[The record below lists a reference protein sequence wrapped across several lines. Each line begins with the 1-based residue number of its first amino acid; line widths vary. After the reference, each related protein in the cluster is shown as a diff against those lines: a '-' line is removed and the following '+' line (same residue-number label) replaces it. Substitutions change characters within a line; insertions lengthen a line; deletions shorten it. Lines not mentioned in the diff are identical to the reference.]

1 MDCSPSGSSV
11 HGILQAGILE
21 QVAIPFSRGS
31 SRPSD
36 GTCLLSLLHWQAGSL
51 PLVPLGAYPLPNTPS
66 SWRFWGD
73 QPRPDKRMTPCKLCG
88 TSHTQGLGGAEDEP
102 NHAARS
108 AEFPISALCTH
119 SCHGCSTWVT
129 RCFYPIS
136 LPLSSTMPPKQS
148 KKSGHVSFWLK
159 TNKKV
164 PPWLLITKRELQAS
178 EHSAELVQASP
189 FPHCPGLLCFGSEGL
204 QPAPQSIL
212 QFRPYGFSMLFPL
225 LWKSFLRNHLIWDVL
240 AETHPLPYAP
250 TPLPS
255 PT

>member
-1 MDCSPSGSSV
+1 MHAKSLQSCLTLCNTMDCSPPGSSV

-31 SRPSD
+31 SRPRD

-51 PLVPLGAYPLPNTPS
+51 PLAPLGAYPLPNAPS

-119 SCHGCSTWVT
+119 SCHGCSTWVR

-136 LPLSSTMPPKQS
+136 LPLSSTMPPKQFKSLAMCLSGLKQTKKFLHGSSSPKGNS
-148 KKSGHVSFWLK
+148 KILSIVQSWSR
-159 TNKKV
+159 
-164 PPWLLITKRELQAS
+164 PPLSRIA
-178 EHSAELVQASP
+178 
-189 FPHCPGLLCFGSEGL
+189 
-204 QPAPQSIL
+204 
-212 QFRPYGFSMLFPL
+212 
-225 LWKSFLRNHLIWDVL
+225 
-240 AETHPLPYAP
+240 
-250 TPLPS
+250 
-255 PT
+255 